1 MKKLKKALLLLLC
14 MVLAVGGSILGT
26 LAYLTDT
33 ETVTNTFS
41 VGDIRIALDEAKVT
55 PDGVPVQGADRVQ
68 ANEYHLLPGLTY
80 TKDPVL
86 TVEGGSEACYI
97 YIRVDNGI
105 QALETAGDTSIAAQI
120 EKNGWEKLDGVEN
133 VYYKTHSQSA
143 ADTKYA
149 TFESFTIDGDK
160 VDNTML
166 STYQG
171 ATVTVTGYAVQ
182 KDGFGSAKAAWDA
195 ADFPENADA
204 DAVVVTTTEEFTEAY
219 KAGGSIKLGNDIG
232 FSQTFDPNTATSD
245 VVLDLNG
252 HTLSVSDSFYA
263 YRKMTIMDS
272 QGGGVINASAI
283 NGNEITITGGT
294 VHAALTGSNYT
305 ITGGTF
311 YSALN
316 MNQATITGGT
326 FTFSADWLPDFAK
339 NKLDKSVPSTH
350 QVIPNP
356 DGSYTVTAK

>member
-105 QALETAGDTSIAAQI
+105 LELETEGDTSIAAQI
-120 EKNGWEKLDGVEN
+120 TANGWEELDGVEN
-133 VYYKTHSQSA
+133 VYYKSHSQSA
-143 ADTKYA
+143 TDTKYA
-149 TFESFTIDGDK
+149 VFESFTIDGDK

-252 HTLSVSDSFYA
+252 HKLTVTNTYNNEPGVFNVC
-263 YRKMTIMDS
+263 RNMTIMDS
-272 QGGGVINASAI
+272 QGGGKLDPANIWAQD
-283 NGNEITITGGT
+283 GEIRITGGT
-294 VHAALTGSNYT
+294 YDGDLAGSPTGSYT

-311 YSALN
+311 YSYYISS
-316 MNQATITGGT
+316 ATITGGKFKSDPT
-326 FTFSADWLPDFAK
+326 RFV
-339 NKLDKSVPSTH
+339 NLDTH
-350 QVIPNP
+350 TVTNS
-356 DGSYTVTAK
+356 DGWYIVTAK